1 MKKYRSL
8 AEVIAQNWRWI
19 WKNTRMVVRIEGHD
33 LIVERMLTTF
43 LAESRISTWVFDSS
57 ESDGSG
63 ADSDCL
69 KVLMHT
75 TSRISEGWQKEEE
88 FVEMARRAW
97 FVSHMDPDAKIET
110 ASIKERFMEDCHV

>member
-8 AEVIAQNWRWI
+8 AEVNAQNWRWI
-19 WKNTRMVVRIEGHD
+19 WKNTRMLVRIEGHD

-43 LAESRISTWVFDSS
+43 LDESRISTWVFDSS
-57 ESDGSG
+57 EADGSG

-75 TSRISEGWQKEEE
+75 TSRISEGWHKEEE

>member
-1 MKKYRSL
+1 
-8 AEVIAQNWRWI
+8 
-19 WKNTRMVVRIEGHD
+19 
-33 LIVERMLTTF
+33 
-43 LAESRISTWVFDSS
+43 
-57 ESDGSG
+57 
-63 ADSDCL
+63 
-69 KVLMHT
+69 MHT